1 MKKLILAFFVLLA
14 INLQAQSNLKVKAK
28 VLNPPTNQ
36 VTVESFGQTDFK
48 MQKVDVKDN
57 KFEFEANINQ
67 LEFLKLSFDN
77 NSFVVL
83 VVLPGEKIDLSF
95 DMKFLIESITI
106 KGSKHSNLIYENDK
120 KLMPFQS
127 NAKRIVD
134 EFNQLTASGP
144 DIILQSKYQAKL
156 DSVKKLEEVEIIKLV
171 NLNYASPAVL
181 FVVERLELEKH
192 SALFIKVSDE
202 LIKSFPE
209 QPIIKQ
215 FSQRVKSITSTAL
228 GSKAPDLKMKS
239 VNGDTLS
246 LYPINGEL
254 VLIDFWAS
262 WCGPCRK
269 ANPSKVQ
276 LYNKYKDNGLVI
288 FSVSLDQKDDG
299 WKNAIISD
307 KLDWPLHVSD
317 LKGWQSDAARTFGV
331 SSIPANLVI
340 DKNGKILAKNIRG
353 EELDKFI
360 FEFFNNK

>member
-14 INLQAQSNLKVKAK
+14 VNLQAQNNLSVKAN
-28 VLNPPTNQ
+28 VLNSPTSE
-36 VTVESFGQTDFK
+36 VTIESFGQSDFK
-48 MQKVDVKDN
+48 VQKVPIQNN
-57 KFEFEANINQ
+57 KFEFNAQINQ
-67 LEFLKLSFDN
+67 LEFLKITFDKS
-77 NSFVVL
+77 SFVAL
-83 VVLPGEKIDLSF
+83 VVMPGEKIELDF
-95 DMKFLIESITI
+95 DMKFLIETISI
-106 KGSKHSNLIYENDK
+106 KGSKNSSIIYENDK
-120 KLMPFQS
+120 KLMHFQT

-134 EFNQLTASGP
+134 EYNQLTTSGP
-144 DIILQSKYQAKL
+144 DVILQTKYQSKL
-156 DSVKKLEEVEIIKLV
+156 DSIKKLEEVEIIKLV
-171 NLNYASPAVL
+171 NLHKSSPAVL
-181 FVVERLELEKH
+181 FIIERLEVEKH
-192 SALFIKVSDE
+192 TELFIDVSE
-202 LIKSFPE
+202 KLIKSYPQ

-215 FSQRVKSITSTAL
+215 FAQRVKSLTSTAI
-228 GSKAPDLKMKS
+228 GAKAPNLKMAG
-239 VNGDTLS
+239 VNGDSLS

-269 ANPSKVQ
+269 SNPSKVQ
-276 LYNKYKDNGLVI
+276 LFNKYKDNGLVI
-288 FSVSLDQKDDG
+288 FSVSLDQKEDG

-360 FEFFNNK
+360 FDFFNNK